1 MKHPRSETES
11 LAYEM
16 VSLERRI
23 NLAAKDRRYN
33 DAYWLEQTREEIQ
46 KARSALL
53 REQWLKAETWRGK
66 LLV

>member
-1 MKHPRSETES
+1 MKRRSETES

-23 NLAAKDRRYN
+23 DLATTERRYF
-33 DAYWLEQTREEIQ
+33 DAHVLEQARDEIQ

-53 REQWLKAETWRGK
+53 REQWLKAETWRGRV
-66 LLV
+66 LV